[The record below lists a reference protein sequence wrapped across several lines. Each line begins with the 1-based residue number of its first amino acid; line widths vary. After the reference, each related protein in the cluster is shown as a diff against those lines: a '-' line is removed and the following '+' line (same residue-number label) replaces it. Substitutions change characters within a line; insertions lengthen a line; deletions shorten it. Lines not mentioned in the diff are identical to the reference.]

1 MTLKQRE
8 VVKERKMKERIKQKM
23 QKNIRN
29 KKLHQ
34 KVLVLIPEKFNNFQS
49 RYVDAHTVKLVFNGY
64 PWEKEK

>member
-23 QKNIRN
+23 QKNKRN

-34 KVLVLIPEKFNNFQS
+34 KVLVLIPVKFNNFQS
-49 RYVDAHTVKLVFNGY
+49 RYVEAHTVKLVFNGY

>member
-34 KVLVLIPEKFNNFQS
+34 KVLVLILVKFNNFQS
-49 RYVDAHTVKLVFNGY
+49 RYVDAHTVKLVFNSY